1 MKPILIQVFRN
12 LVHRKQLKKVK
23 TEMKHRHRL
32 IFLIICATLTLVFM
46 NGCSSNE
53 AETDTYSREVAQ
65 HIEET
70 GEGSVVT
77 KIIEE
82 RKHGLY
88 AIRIQ
93 VIRDGDITE
102 TVHFLENQN
111 FSISIP
117 ISKHIQVQTTGEAQ
131 AVTTTT
137 PDTNIMVFS
146 QKLEL
151 ARNAMLKTDYVTA
164 LEAVNESLKI
174 DSYNPQAHMMK
185 GSIFYAMGKYDL
197 AKKEFDYVLKIDPDN
212 VEVKRFQKFME
223 SKDDSAKKVKIETA
237 EDQ

>member
-1 MKPILIQVFRN
+1 MARSDMRN
-12 LVHRKQLKKVK
+12 WHRSISLLVSTAFVLV
-23 TEMKHRHRL
+23 
-32 IFLIICATLTLVFM
+32 LII
-46 NGCSSNE
+46 GCSSKE
-53 AETDTYSREVAQ
+53 AEPDIYSREVAQ

-70 GEGSVVT
+70 GEGSIVT

-93 VIRDGDITE
+93 VIKEGDITE

-111 FSISIP
+111 FSISVP
-117 ISKHIQVQTTGEAQ
+117 ISKHIQVQTTEEAK
-131 AVTTTT
+131 AVTSTT

-164 LEAVNESLKI
+164 LEAVNEALKI

-197 AKKEFDYVLKIDPDN
+197 AKKEFDYVLKINPDN
-212 VEVKRFQKFME
+212 VEVKRFKKFME
-223 SKDDSAKKVKIETA
+223 SKDDSEKKVKIETA
-237 EDQ
+237 EEQ

>member
-1 MKPILIQVFRN
+1 MRNWHRSIMLIAS
-12 LVHRKQLKKVK
+12 
-23 TEMKHRHRL
+23 
-32 IFLIICATLTLVFM
+32 ATLLIAFSF
-46 NGCSSNE
+46 GCSSSEPE
-53 AETDTYSREVAQ
+53 AESYSREVAQ

-88 AIRIQ
+88 TIRIQ
-93 VIRDGDITE
+93 VIKDGDIKE

-111 FSISIP
+111 FSISVP
-117 ISKHIQVQTTGEAQ
+117 VSKHIQVQTTGEAQ
-131 AVTTTT
+131 TVAVGTTTS

-197 AKKEFDYVLKIDPDN
+197 AKKEFDYVLKINPDN
-212 VEVKRFQKFME
+212 IEVKRFQQFME
-223 SKDDSAKKVKIETA
+223 SKDSSEKKVKIETA
-237 EDQ
+237 E

>member
-1 MKPILIQVFRN
+1 MLAKYSNFKLNNNEKKARSDMKNWYRSMVLLASAVILVA
-12 LVHRKQLKKVK
+12 VSV
-23 TEMKHRHRL
+23 
-32 IFLIICATLTLVFM
+32 
-46 NGCSSNE
+46 GCSSKE
-53 AETDTYSREVAQ
+53 AETDSYSREVAQ

-93 VIRDGDITE
+93 IIKEGDITE

-117 ISKHIQVQTTGEAQ
+117 VSKHIQIQTTGEAQ
-131 AVTTTT
+131 TVTTTT

-151 ARNAMLKTDYVTA
+151 ARNAMLKTDYITA

-197 AKKEFDYVLKIDPDN
+197 AKKEFDYVLKINPGN

-223 SKDDSAKKVKIETA
+223 SKDDSEKKVKIETA
-237 EDQ
+237 EEQ